1 MHWLIELSYWRF
13 ENVLK
18 KTFIFLSL
26 TCVSA
31 CNTMLLGGYGEDRQ
45 TLAAFAQRVEDVFK
59 FQNSMTNEVMLLD
72 NKPTAAILEAEDKM
86 HAACEP
92 LDEYASREIDGLS
105 ADFTLQKRVEQTAIS
120 CEKAAKQLQ
129 TLLYLAR

>member
-1 MHWLIELSYWRF
+1 
-13 ENVLK
+13 
-18 KTFIFLSL
+18 
-26 TCVSA
+26 
-31 CNTMLLGGYGEDRQ
+31 MLLGGYGEDRQ